1 MTGTSTSYD
10 INESEYL
17 EWARDNVPKYGGPEA
32 YEWLKD
38 NYASA
43 KGTPQE
49 GFFVRKAT
57 ELLNFDEYDD
67 FKDYD
72 FGNISDNQLL
82 KDSKISSITGGQE
95 SRYIGQPIE
104 VPEVEVTATKS
115 KDSWIQRAANNAK
128 DYFSQLRDAEIEPVV
143 TGEEAVK
150 AAEVQRK
157 MEPMKFKPTDTQILD
172 DFSIKTKPLN
182 QRSMI
187 GNATQNIGGAGGY
200 KVYGS

>member
-10 INESEYL
+10 INENEYL

-38 NYASA
+38 NYANA

-57 ELLNFDEYDD
+57 ELLNFDKYDD

-72 FGNISDNQLL
+72 FGDISDNQLL
-82 KDSKISSITGGQE
+82 KDSKISSITGGEE

-104 VPEVEVTATKS
+104 SPEVVIEGKRPN
-115 KDSWIQRAANNAK
+115 DSWIQRAANHAK
-128 DYFSQLRDAEIEPVV
+128 GYFQKLRDTDLNPVV

-150 AAEVQRK
+150 AAEVQKK

>member
-10 INESEYL
+10 INEGEYQ
-17 EWARDNVPKYGGPEA
+17 EWSRNNVPRYGGPEA

-38 NYASA
+38 NYESV

-57 ELLNFDEYDD
+57 ELLNFDKYDD

-72 FGNISDNQLL
+72 FGDISNNQLL
-82 KDSKISSITGGQE
+82 KDSKISAITGGEE
-95 SRYIGQPIE
+95 SRYIGKPIE
-104 VPEVEVTATKS
+104 VPEVNVTGTKS
-115 KDSWIQRAANNAK
+115 KDTWIQRAADHAK
-128 DYFSQLRDAEIEPVV
+128 GYFKQLRDTDLQPVV

-150 AAEVQRK
+150 AAAVQKK
-157 MEPMKFKPTDTQILD
+157 MEPMKFTPTDTQLLD